1 VGRQRGIVSFF
12 SPLENTMEPGNNVRV
27 LLVDDHVIVRQ
38 TLRGLLQAYP
48 NIEVVGEASDGA
60 EPIACVGRLQPAV
73 VVMDMNTKK
82 LDGITAARLIKR
94 QYPHVL
100 VLGFSAD
107 LKEYNVYTMQQAG
120 AFEVLQQEDALKD
133 LYAAIQR
140 AVAAIQ
146 SNTETKSNLQQPG

>member
-38 TLRGLLQAYP
+38 TLRGLLQACP

-60 EPIACVGRLQPAV
+60 EAIACVGRLQPAV

>member
-12 SPLENTMEPGNNVRV
+12 SPLENTMESGNNVRV

-60 EPIACVGRLQPAV
+60 EAIACVGRLQPAV

>member
-60 EPIACVGRLQPAV
+60 EAIACVGRLQPAV

-133 LYAAIQR
+133 LYAAIER